1 MYTMDKKFTVG
12 CFAAAFLFLS
22 LDYMYNVRRI
32 DDKLFDVS
40 IRQRKLEN
48 RLRQVFSESD

>member
-1 MYTMDKKFTVG
+1 MDNKFTVG
-12 CFAAAFLFLS
+12 CFAIAFLGLT
-22 LDYMYNVRRI
+22 LDYMYNIRRI

>member
-1 MYTMDKKFTVG
+1 MSNKITVG
-12 CFAAAFLFLS
+12 CFAAAFLFLT
-22 LDYMYNVRRI
+22 LDYIHNIGRI

>member
-1 MYTMDKKFTVG
+1 MDNKFTVG

-40 IRQRKLEN
+40 IRQRKLEH
-48 RLRQVFSESD
+48 RLRNVFSESD

>member
-1 MYTMDKKFTVG
+1 MDNKFTAG
-12 CFAAAFLFLS
+12 CFAAAFLFLT
-22 LDYMYNVRRI
+22 LDYIYNIGRI